1 MSLSRYILKRLLLV
15 VPTVFF
21 VIIFTF
27 TLIHLAPGDPAA
39 FIAGEQASAEYVA
52 SIRRE
57 YGFDKPITEQLIT
70 YLKKIIQGD
79 FGYSYMEG
87 SPASE
92 IVLDRL
98 PATLILVIP
107 SLILS
112 FILGVPFGIIAARKY
127 PSHTSSFIGFFST
140 VLFSIPIFVFGLLMM
155 IIFSIRLG
163 WLPSTGMISAYG
175 ATGTKRLF
183 DILEHLILPLIT
195 LTSVWGLPQFI
206 RLTTS
211 SVLEV
216 SKEDYITTARAI
228 GLNEKEVFNR
238 HAFRNSILPVITMF
252 GLRLSYVVAGAT
264 FTETVFTWPGIGRL
278 LYDSIRWRDYTVL
291 MYVFILTSVTV
302 SIITLITD
310 IICAFIDSRITY
322 G

>member
-1 MSLSRYILKRLLLV
+1 
-15 VPTVFF
+15 
-21 VIIFTF
+21 
-27 TLIHLAPGDPAA
+27 
-39 FIAGEQASAEYVA
+39 
-52 SIRRE
+52 
-57 YGFDKPITEQLIT
+57 
-70 YLKKIIQGD
+70 
-79 FGYSYMEG
+79 
-87 SPASE
+87 
-92 IVLDRL
+92 
-98 PATLILVIP
+98 
-107 SLILS
+107 
-112 FILGVPFGIIAARKY
+112 
-127 PSHTSSFIGFFST
+127 
-140 VLFSIPIFVFGLLMM
+140 M

-175 ATGTKRLF
+175 ATGTKRLI
-183 DILEHLILPLIT
+183 DILKHLILPLIT